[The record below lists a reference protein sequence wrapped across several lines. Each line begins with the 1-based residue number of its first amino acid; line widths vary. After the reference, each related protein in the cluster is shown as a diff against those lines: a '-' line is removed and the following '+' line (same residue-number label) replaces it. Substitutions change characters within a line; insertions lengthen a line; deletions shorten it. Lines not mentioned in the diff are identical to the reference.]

1 MLNLYTIGYTEKS
14 AEYFFTKLKNTT
26 AKKIIDVRLNNVS
39 QLAGFTKKNDLAFF
53 LKTILNWEYL
63 YCPELAPTKDILDD
77 YKHKKITWKD
87 YEARYLE
94 LLRRRRI
101 ERVVT
106 KEILADS
113 VLLCSEKSP
122 EFCHRR
128 LAAEYLNEKF
138 DNFFSIIHLI

>member
-14 AEYFFTKLKNTT
+14 AEYFFNKLKNTT

-53 LKTILNWEYL
+53 LKNILNWEYI
-63 YCPELAPTKDILDD
+63 CCTDLAPTKDILYD

-87 YEARYLE
+87 LE
-94 LLRRRRI
+94 LLHRRRT

-122 EFCHRR
+122 ECCHRR

-138 DNFFSIIHLI
+138 DNCFSIIHLI

>member
-14 AEYFFTKLKNTT
+14 AEYFFNKLKNTT

-53 LKTILNWEYL
+53 LKTILNWEYI

-87 YEARYLE
+87 YEAVYLE
-94 LLRRRRI
+94 LLHRRRI

>member
-63 YCPELAPTKDILDD
+63 YCPKLAPTKDILDD

>member
-53 LKTILNWEYL
+53 LKSILNWEYL
-63 YCPELAPTKDILDD
+63 YCPGLAPTKDILDD

-94 LLRRRRI
+94 LLYRRRI

>member
-77 YKHKKITWKD
+77 YKHKEITWKD

>member
-77 YKHKKITWKD
+77 YKHKKITSKD